1 MAQAKVAQATTAQS
15 WLSKRNNVTE
25 RENLISRGEKTSS
38 QQKPRIPPACIFKS
52 RTKIEQKCK

>member
-1 MAQAKVAQATTAQS
+1 MAQAKVAHATTAQS

-25 RENLISRGEKTSS
+25 RKILSVAVKKRQTS
-38 QQKPRIPPACIFKS
+38 KKLRIPPACIFKS